1 VKARDERGD
10 VTILAI
16 DRMDTIQ
23 INMSRFIYI
32 I

>member
-1 VKARDERGD
+1 MKARDERGD